1 MISPEFIS
9 WFQIPQNFINI
20 STIVILAWTAIETAR
35 ARRSSND
42 AHEYNLLPLLT
53 IYFEGEFNK
62 GVKLYIKNFGEGVA
76 YNVQVKPWKVYFG
89 ELKRVKLEMR
99 TKVKGINA
107 IAKGKK
113 AELHVIGYND
123 GVPDNSG
130 VGVQDFLKFMITPY
144 IHEPT
149 SGSSINL
156 RIEFKNAY

>member
-53 IYFEGEFNK
+53 IYFKGEFNK
-62 GVKLYIKNFGEGVA
+62 GVKLYIKNLGEGVA

-89 ELKRVKLEMR
+89 DGQHKRAKLEMR
-99 TKVKGINA
+99 TTLKGTNA

-123 GVPDNSG
+123 GEPDRSI
-130 VGVQDFLKFMITPY
+130 VGFKDFLFYMITPNTD
-144 IHEPT
+144 EP
-149 SGSSINL
+149 
-156 RIEFKNAY
+156 